1 MLGTTT
7 ADPLTVR
14 CSRMS
19 VICQPPFPR
28 MRVMPRLNRRDLIRF
43 ASWGAAA
50 LAASPAVA
58 DRNGEHEDARRAVER
73 GEALPMTEILTKV
86 RSDLGG
92 EIVGV
97 SFERKHDRWLYE
109 FKVVEPGGRLV
120 EVYVDA
126 ATGRVLK
133 READ

>member
-1 MLGTTT
+1 M
-7 ADPLTVR
+7 A
-14 CSRMS
+14 
-19 VICQPPFPR
+19 
-28 MRVMPRLNRRDLIRF
+28 VMPRLNRRDLIRF

-50 LAASPAVA
+50 LAASPAIA
-58 DRNGEHEDARRAVER
+58 DRNGEHDSARRAVEL
-73 GEALPMTEILTKV
+73 GEALPLVDILAKV
-86 RSDLGG
+86 RHDLGG

-97 SFERKHDRWLYE
+97 SFKRKQDRWLYE

>member
-1 MLGTTT
+1 
-7 ADPLTVR
+7 
-14 CSRMS
+14 
-19 VICQPPFPR
+19 

-43 ASWGAAA
+43 ASWGAA
-50 LAASPAVA
+50 LAASPALA
-58 DRNGEHEDARRAVER
+58 DRDCEHEDARRAVEL
-73 GEALPMTEILTKV
+73 GEALPLVDVLAKV
-86 RSDLGG
+86 RRDLGG

-97 SFERKHDRWLYE
+97 SFKRKQDHWLYE

-126 ATGRVLK
+126 ASGRVLE

>member
-1 MLGTTT
+1 
-7 ADPLTVR
+7 
-14 CSRMS
+14 
-19 VICQPPFPR
+19 
-28 MRVMPRLNRRDLIRF
+28 MRVMPRLSRRDLIRF

-50 LAASPAVA
+50 LVASPADA
-58 DRNGEHEDARRAVER
+58 DRNGEHEDARRAVEL
-73 GEALPMTEILTKV
+73 GEALPLVDILAKV
-86 RSDLGG
+86 RRDLGG

-97 SFERKHDRWLYE
+97 SFKRKQDHWLYE

-126 ATGRVLK
+126 ASGRVLK

>member
-1 MLGTTT
+1 
-7 ADPLTVR
+7 
-14 CSRMS
+14 
-19 VICQPPFPR
+19 
-28 MRVMPRLNRRDLIRF
+28 MRVMPRLSRRGLIRF

-50 LAASPAVA
+50 LVVSPAVA
-58 DRNGEHEDARRAVER
+58 DRNGEHDSARRAVEQ
-73 GEALPMTEILTKV
+73 GEALPLADILAKV
-86 RSDLGG
+86 RHDLGG

-97 SFERKHDRWLYE
+97 SFERKQDRWLYE

>member
-1 MLGTTT
+1 L
-7 ADPLTVR
+7 V
-14 CSRMS
+14 
-19 VICQPPFPR
+19 V
-28 MRVMPRLNRRDLIRF
+28 
-43 ASWGAAA
+43 
-50 LAASPAVA
+50 SPAVA
-58 DRNGEHEDARRAVER
+58 DRNGEHDSARRAVEQ
-73 GEALPMTEILTKV
+73 GEALPLVEILTKV

-97 SFERKHDRWLYE
+97 SFERKQDRWLYE

-126 ATGRVLK
+126 ASGRVLK

>member
-1 MLGTTT
+1 
-7 ADPLTVR
+7 
-14 CSRMS
+14 
-19 VICQPPFPR
+19 

-43 ASWGAAA
+43 ASWGVAASIAFPA
-50 LAASPAVA
+50 LA
-58 DRNGEHEDARRAVER
+58 DRDGEHDSARRAVEL
-73 GEALPMTEILTKV
+73 GEALPLAEILTKL

-97 SFERKHDRWLYE
+97 SFERKQDRWLYE

-126 ATGRVLK
+126 ASGRVLE

>member
-1 MLGTTT
+1 
-7 ADPLTVR
+7 
-14 CSRMS
+14 
-19 VICQPPFPR
+19 

-50 LAASPAVA
+50 LAASPAIA
-58 DRNGEHEDARRAVER
+58 GNDEHDSARRAVER
-73 GEALPMTEILTKV
+73 GEALPLVDVLAKV
-86 RSDLGG
+86 RRELGG

-97 SFERKHDRWLYE
+97 SFERKQDHWLYE

-126 ATGRVLK
+126 ASGRVLK

>member
-1 MLGTTT
+1 
-7 ADPLTVR
+7 
-14 CSRMS
+14 
-19 VICQPPFPR
+19 
-28 MRVMPRLNRRDLIRF
+28 MRAMPRLNRRDLIRF

-50 LAASPAVA
+50 LAASPAIA
-58 DRNGEHEDARRAVER
+58 DRNEHDSARRAVER
-73 GEALPMTEILTKV
+73 GEALPLVDILAKV
-86 RSDLGG
+86 RPDLGG

-97 SFERKHDRWLYE
+97 SFKRKQDHWLYE

-126 ATGRVLK
+126 ASGRVLE